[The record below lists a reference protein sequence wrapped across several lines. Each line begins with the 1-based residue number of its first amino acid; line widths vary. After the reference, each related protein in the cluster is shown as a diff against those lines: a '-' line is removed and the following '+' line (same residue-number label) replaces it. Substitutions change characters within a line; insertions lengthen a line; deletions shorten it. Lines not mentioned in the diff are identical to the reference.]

1 MQKTTANGFT
11 GFSPQ
16 ALKFLRELKENN
28 ERAWFAPRKELYER
42 ECLTPLRALT
52 VELAR
57 ALRKARIPID
67 ADPSRVGFR
76 IYRDVRFS
84 RDKSPYKTNLGT
96 YLPYRGIRG
105 APGGLYVHV
114 APKESFVVA
123 GFYQLDKEPLQRWR
137 ETMASDPK
145 RFQSVLCALERN
157 GLTLSDRE
165 PVLKRMPRGF
175 EALGESPIALY
186 FKIETFMVS
195 EKLSDGDVA
204 GAGLIE
210 RSLALV
216 KKAKPLLRYGWE
228 ALEARSTDGDSVPH
242 ERGIVRHELE

>member
-1 MQKTTANGFT
+1 MGTFT

-16 ALKFLRELKENN
+16 ALKFLRDLKKHND
-28 ERAWFAPRKELYER
+28 RTWFAPRKELYER
-42 ECLTPLRALT
+42 ECLAPLRALT
-52 VELAR
+52 VELAT
-57 ALRKARIPID
+57 ALRKAKIPID

-114 APKESFVVA
+114 APKESFAVA
-123 GFYQLDKEPLQRWR
+123 GFYQLDKAPLQRWR
-137 ETMASDPK
+137 EAMAADPK
-145 RFQSVLCALERN
+145 RFQGVLRALERN
-157 GLTLSDRE
+157 DLALPERE

-175 EALGESPIALY
+175 EAFAESPIAAY

-195 EKLSDGDVA
+195 KKLSDADLA
-204 GAGLIE
+204 GNGLIE
-210 RSLALV
+210 KSLALV
-216 KKAKPLLRYGWE
+216 KKAKPLLEYGWNV
-228 ALEARSTDGDSVPH
+228 L
-242 ERGIVRHELE
+242 

>member
-1 MQKTTANGFT
+1 MAKATAATFS

-16 ALKFLRELKENN
+16 ALKFLRDLKKHN
-28 ERAWFAPRKELYER
+28 ERAWFAPRKELYET
-42 ECLTPLRALT
+42 ECLAPLRALT

-57 ALRKARIPID
+57 ALRKAKIPID

-114 APKESFVVA
+114 APNESFAVA
-123 GFYQLDKEPLQRWR
+123 GFYQLDKEPLQLWR
-137 ETMASDPK
+137 EAMASDPK
-145 RFQSVLCALERN
+145 RFQSVLRILERN
-157 GLTLSDRE
+157 ELALSRQE
-165 PVLKRMPRGF
+165 PTLKRMPRGF
-175 EALGESPIALY
+175 EALAESPIAAY
-186 FKIETFMVS
+186 FKFGTFMVS
-195 EKLSDGDVA
+195 EKLSEADLT

-210 RSLALV
+210 RSVALV
-216 KKAKPLLRYGWE
+216 KKAKPLLEYGWE
-228 ALEARSTDGDSVPH
+228 AVAGR
-242 ERGIVRHELE
+242 